1 VIVTE
6 GESQSEFIKSVSGS
20 IEVSKNG
27 IKVCEISG
35 DNFLNLFEL
44 LNKTLSV
51 FSFKAV
57 SEVVVWKIQN
67 EPFNLFVKEEL
78 KQYLKEK

>member
-1 VIVTE
+1 VAE

-20 IEVSKNG
+20 IEVSKHG
-27 IKVCEISG
+27 LKVCEISG
-35 DNFLNLFEL
+35 DHFLNLFEL
-44 LNKTLSV
+44 LNKTQSI
-51 FSFKAV
+51 FSFKAL

-78 KQYLKEK
+78 KLYLKEK